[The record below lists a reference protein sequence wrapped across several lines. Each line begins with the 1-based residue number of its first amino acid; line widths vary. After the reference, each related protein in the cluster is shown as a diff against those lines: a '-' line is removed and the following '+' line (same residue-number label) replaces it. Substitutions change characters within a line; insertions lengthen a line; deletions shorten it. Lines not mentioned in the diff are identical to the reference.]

1 MKKKLLLVAMLAAA
15 GSAHGQA
22 TNVRLFGTVDA
33 YVGELQYS
41 GQKKVTVVNSGGMT
55 TSFFGLEGSEDLG
68 GGLKADF
75 HISGFFRGDTG
86 ASGRFD
92 SPAPGVAGDAFFSR
106 GAWVGIG
113 SPYGS
118 VKLGRQGTAT
128 FITMLRTSAFADS
141 SVFNPA
147 FVHTWVGGQPMA
159 TPLSS
164 AADNI
169 WSNMVSY
176 TSPNFAG
183 SSVML
188 QYALGEN
195 AKTADGGNARYAASY
210 FFANKDINASV
221 SYEKVASALIA
232 AGPAAQNSFATLQ
245 VAGSYDFGVLKLSAG
260 HLRTK
265 QDLATAAD
273 KTFKT
278 SHIGANIPAGPGSV
292 LIQLGQTKI
301 QQAGVADLKRTTIT
315 AGYDYML
322 SKRTDLYFVYMN
334 DKITALNTGNTAVIG
349 IRHRF

>member
-1 MKKKLLLVAMLAAA
+1 MRKKLLLVAMLATA
-15 GSAHGQA
+15 GGAHGQA

-33 YVGELQYS
+33 YLGELQYS
-41 GQKKVTVVNSGGMT
+41 GQKKVAVANSGGMT
-55 TSFFGLEGSEDLG
+55 TSFFGLEGTEELG
-68 GGLKADF
+68 GGLKGEF
-75 HISGFFRGDTG
+75 HVSGFFRGDNG

-106 GAWVGIG
+106 GAWVGLG

-128 FITMLRTSAFADS
+128 FISMIRTSTFAES
-141 SVFNPA
+141 STFNPA
-147 FVHTWVGGQPMA
+147 FVHTWVGGQPMP
-159 TPLSS
+159 TPLSG

-176 TSPNFAG
+176 SSPNFAG

-210 FFANKDINASV
+210 FFANKDINATV
-221 SYEKVASALIA
+221 SYEKVASALIP

-245 VAGSYDFGVLKLSAG
+245 VAGSYDFVVAKLSAG

-278 SHIGANIPAGPGSV
+278 SHIGANIPAGPGAV
-292 LIQLGQTKI
+292 LVQYGQTTI
-301 QQAGVADLKRTTIT
+301 QQTGVANLKRTTIT
-315 AGYDYML
+315 AGYDYLL

-334 DKITALNTGNTAVIG
+334 DKITALNTGSTAVIG

>member
-1 MKKKLLLVAMLAAA
+1 MKTKLLLLAVLAAA
-15 GSAHGQA
+15 GGAHGQTA
-22 TNVRLFGTVDA
+22 NVRLFGTVDA
-33 YVGELQYS
+33 YAGSLQYS

-55 TSFFGLEGSEDLG
+55 TSYFGLEGTEDLG
-68 GGLKADF
+68 GGLKAEF
-75 HISGFFRGDTG
+75 HVSGFFRGDNG

-106 GAWVGIG
+106 GAWVGLG

-128 FITMLRTSAFADS
+128 FISMLRTSTYGES
-141 SVFNPA
+141 STFNPA
-147 FVHTWVGGQPMA
+147 FVHTWVGGQPMP
-159 TPLSS
+159 TPLSG

-176 TSPNFAG
+176 SSPNFAG

-195 AKTADGGNARYAASY
+195 AKTADGGNSRYAASY
-210 FFANKDINASV
+210 FFASKDINASV
-221 SYEKVASALIA
+221 SYEKVASALIP
-232 AGPAAQNSFATLQ
+232 AGPAAQNNITMLQ
-245 VAGSYDFGVLKLSAG
+245 VSGSYDFGMLKLSGG
-260 HLRTK
+260 HLRSK
-265 QDLATAAD
+265 QDLAIAAD

-292 LIQLGQTKI
+292 LVQFGQTKI
-301 QQAGVADLKRTTIT
+301 EQAGVKDLKRSTIT
-315 AGYDYML
+315 AGYDYLL

-334 DKITALNTGNTAVIG
+334 DKITGLNTGTTAVVG
-349 IRHRF
+349 LRHRF

>member
-1 MKKKLLLVAMLAAA
+1 MKKKLLLIAMLAAA

-33 YVGELQYS
+33 YMGALQYS
-41 GQKKVTVVNSGGMT
+41 GQKKVTVANSGGMT

-68 GGLKADF
+68 NGLKADF
-75 HISGFFRGDTG
+75 HLSGFFRGDNG

-113 SPYGS
+113 SPMGS
-118 VKLGRQGTAT
+118 FKLGRQGTAT

-147 FVHTWVGGQPMA
+147 FVHTWVGGQPMP
-159 TPLSS
+159 TPLSGS
-164 AADNI
+164 ADNI

-183 SSVML
+183 STVML

-195 AKTADGGNARYAASY
+195 AKTANGGNARYAASY
-210 FFANKDINASV
+210 FFATKEISASV

-245 VAGSYDFGVLKLSAG
+245 VAGAYDFGVAKVSAG

-265 QDLATAAD
+265 QDLATAQD

-278 SHIGANIPAGPGSV
+278 SHIGANSPAGPGSV
-292 LIQLGQTKI
+292 LVQYGQTTI
-301 QQAGVADLKRTTIT
+301 QQTGVANLKRTTIT
-315 AGYDYML
+315 AGYDYLL
-322 SKRTDLYFVYMN
+322 SKRTDLYFVFMN

>member
-1 MKKKLLLVAMLAAA
+1 MNRKLLLLAMLAAA

-22 TNVRLFGTVDA
+22 ANVRLFGTIDA
-33 YVGELQYS
+33 YVGSLQYS
-41 GQKKVTVVNSGGMT
+41 GQKKVTVANSGGMT
-55 TSFFGLEGSEDLG
+55 TSFFGLEGTEDVG
-68 GGLKADF
+68 NGLKAEF
-75 HISGFFRGDTG
+75 RLTGFFRGDNG

-106 GAWVGIG
+106 DAWVGLGG
-113 SPYGS
+113 SFGS

-128 FITMLRTSAFADS
+128 FISMLRTSAFAES
-141 SVFNPA
+141 STFNPA
-147 FVHTWVGGQPMA
+147 FVHTWVGGQPMP
-159 TPLSS
+159 TPLSG

-176 TSPNFAG
+176 SSPNFAG

-188 QYALGEN
+188 QYAVGEN
-195 AKTADGGNARYAASY
+195 AKTANGGNSRYAASY

-221 SYEKVASALIA
+221 SYEKVASALVP
-232 AGPAAQNSFATLQ
+232 AGPAALNDITMLQ
-245 VAGSYDFGVLKLSAG
+245 VSGSYDFGALKLSAG
-260 HLRTK
+260 HLRSK
-265 QDLATAAD
+265 QDFATAAD

-292 LIQLGQTKI
+292 LVQFGQTNI
-301 QQAGVADLKRTTIT
+301 QQTGAKDLKRSTIT
-315 AGYDYML
+315 AGYDYFM

-334 DKITALNTGNTAVIG
+334 DKITALNTGNTVAVG